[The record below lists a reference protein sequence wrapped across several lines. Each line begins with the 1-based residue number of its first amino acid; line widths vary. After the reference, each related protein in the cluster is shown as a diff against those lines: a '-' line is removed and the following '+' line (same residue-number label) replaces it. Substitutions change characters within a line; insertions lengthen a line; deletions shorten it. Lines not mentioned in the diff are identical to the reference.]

1 MRKVILCPDVIVEMV
16 RKRTFKEYLMSHYN
30 KCKVLIHPAAMSE
43 VEEKLHDQRDI
54 QYFEEA
60 KTEGI
65 SASIII
71 KTRQKYKI
79 KKDLK
84 KARYY
89 FQKLDKSLSDAEIQ
103 SIILYFQYNCDIE
116 YDNIKIKNV
125 ISKCEINKS

>member
-1 MRKVILCPDVIVEMV
+1 MV

>member
-16 RKRTFKEYLMSHYN
+16 RKRTFKEYLMSQYN
-30 KCKVLIHPAAMSE
+30 KYRVLIHPATMSE
-43 VEEKLHDQRDI
+43 VDEKLHDECDI

-84 KARYY
+84 KTSYY
-89 FQKLDKSLSDAEIQ
+89 FQKSDKSLSNAEIQ
-103 SIILYFQYNCDIE
+103 SIILYFQYNCDIK
-116 YDNIKIKNV
+116 YNNLKIKNA
-125 ISKCEINKS
+125 ISKCQVNKS